1 MCYTVVR
8 SDVWGGERT
17 SMAAEDGQRIT
28 DENRSE
34 GMAIGEETSRAPAV
48 NSQHL

>member
-1 MCYTVVR
+1 
-8 SDVWGGERT
+8 
-17 SMAAEDGQRIT
+17 MAAEDGRRIT

-34 GMAIGEETSRAPAV
+34 GMAIGEETLQSPAV